1 VKVQH
6 GVTDGCV
13 WSLFILSIVSEN
25 VRSECC
31 VNSLAHKGLSS
42 GQVVGHLR
50 NRNLEWV
57 VSLEVG
63 LLAGVMVTV

>member
-1 VKVQH
+1 M
-6 GVTDGCV
+6 
-13 WSLFILSIVSEN
+13 LSVVSEN
-25 VRSECC
+25 LLSECY
-31 VNSLAHKGLSS
+31 VNSLALKGLSS
-42 GQVVGHLR
+42 GKVVGHLR